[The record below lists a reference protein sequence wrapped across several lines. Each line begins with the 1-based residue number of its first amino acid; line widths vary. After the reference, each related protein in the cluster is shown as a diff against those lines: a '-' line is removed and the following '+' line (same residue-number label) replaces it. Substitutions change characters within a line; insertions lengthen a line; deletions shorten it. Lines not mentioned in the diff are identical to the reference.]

1 MTYWGHPL
9 DSCRDMIVLFSD
21 GTLGHD
27 ILCVSA
33 RQEGSAND
41 NHVEL
46 GPCDSEDS
54 WDYDPR
60 LAQLQHQPSGQCL
73 KVRIMTSQS
82 PVQVLKSQKSNPTY
96 GV

>member
-1 MTYWGHPL
+1 
-9 DSCRDMIVLFSD
+9 MIVLFSISD

-33 RQEGSAND
+33 RQEGSLND
-41 NHVEL
+41 NQVEL
-46 GPCDSEDS
+46 APCDSEDY

-73 KVRIMTSQS
+73 KVIMIMSSSSPTS
-82 PVQVLKSQKSNPTY
+82 KS
-96 GV
+96 

>member
-1 MTYWGHPL
+1 
-9 DSCRDMIVLFSD
+9 MIVLFSD

-73 KVRIMTSQS
+73 KVTMTMISQS
-82 PVQVLKSQKSNPTY
+82 PVQVLKSKKSNPTC

>member
-1 MTYWGHPL
+1 MSPL
-9 DSCRDMIVLFSD
+9 RVIAMFVLFTISD

-27 ILCVSA
+27 ILCVAA
-33 RQEGSAND
+33 RQEGSDND

-46 GPCDSEDS
+46 APCDWETDF

-73 KVRIMTSQS
+73 KVRVMMRYNERDYLGSVFHT
-82 PVQVLKSQKSNPTY
+82 K
-96 GV
+96 

>member
-1 MTYWGHPL
+1 
-9 DSCRDMIVLFSD
+9 MIVLFSISD

-33 RQEGSAND
+33 RQEGSVND

-46 GPCDSEDS
+46 APCDSEDS

-60 LAQLQHQPSGQCL
+60 LAQLRHQPSGQCL

-82 PVQVLKSQKSNPTY
+82 PVLSPKIREVKYNMGLKLGLSL
-96 GV
+96 

>member
-1 MTYWGHPL
+1 MTPPSVIGVF
-9 DSCRDMIVLFSD
+9 VLFSISD

-27 ILCVSA
+27 ILCVAA

-46 GPCDSEDS
+46 APCDSETDA

-60 LAQLQHQPSGQCL
+60 LAQLQHQHTGQCL
-73 KVRIMTSQS
+73 KVMVMMRNIECNNIMMNVSR
-82 PVQVLKSQKSNPTY
+82 
-96 GV
+96 

>member
-1 MTYWGHPL
+1 MSLTCL
-9 DSCRDMIVLFSD
+9 LFALFSLSD

-33 RQEGSAND
+33 RQEGSDND

-46 GPCDSEDS
+46 GPCDNEDY

-73 KVRIMTSQS
+73 KVR
-82 PVQVLKSQKSNPTY
+82 LKIRMVIIWDWDLGLTKLHNNVSR
-96 GV
+96 

>member
-1 MTYWGHPL
+1 MSLTCL
-9 DSCRDMIVLFSD
+9 LSSLFSISD

-33 RQEGSAND
+33 RQEGSDND

-46 GPCDSEDS
+46 GPCDNEDY

-73 KVRIMTSQS
+73 KVRVRM
-82 PVQVLKSQKSNPTY
+82 
-96 GV
+96 

>member
-1 MTYWGHPL
+1 
-9 DSCRDMIVLFSD
+9 MIVLFSD

-73 KVRIMTSQS
+73 KVTMTMISQS
-82 PVQVLKSQKSNPTY
+82 PILSPKIPKVKSNM
-96 GV
+96 GSLN

>member
-1 MTYWGHPL
+1 
-9 DSCRDMIVLFSD
+9 MIVLFSISD

-33 RQEGSAND
+33 RQEGSLND

-46 GPCDSEDS
+46 APCDSEDY

-73 KVRIMTSQS
+73 KVIKIMSSSSPTS
-82 PVQVLKSQKSNPTY
+82 KS
-96 GV
+96 